1 MRFSRTWLAVKYA
14 NRTPAFGAAL
24 LFFFFGLL
32 GSVTLPEIGRDAA
45 FFFAGETVQAVVK
58 GKQNAAAALP
68 PVAAAGLFAHGG
80 GRRGPRYLLHYEFT
94 VGGKVYG
101 GAAQVARAD
110 WEAAQLGQP
119 LEVVYFPSDPA
130 VNRAG
135 ASFLASGGFIFLAF
149 CVLGWAGGLAF
160 VVSGV
165 GDVRRRVRLLAEGVP
180 ALGVIDAVNVRVPR
194 RKGKGFIEAVRY
206 SFLLEQ
212 GGEKQ
217 LREGELTAP
226 VLFRPGE
233 IKEKDVIVV
242 VCDAADPDRHELD
255 CFDARRAD
263 RLRLL
268 SEAGAAAAP

>member
-1 MRFSRTWLAVKYA
+1 
-14 NRTPAFGAAL
+14 
-24 LFFFFGLL
+24 L
-32 GSVTLPEIGRDAA
+32 GSVTLPEIYRDAA
-45 FFFAGETVQAVVK
+45 FFFAGKTVQAVVK
-58 GKQNAAAALP
+58 GKQKAAAALP

-80 GRRGPRYLLHYEFT
+80 GRRGPRHLLHYEFT

-101 GAAQVARAD
+101 GAAQVARSD

-119 LEVVYFPSDPA
+119 LEVVYLPA
-130 VNRAG
+130 EPAMNRAG

-149 CVLGWAGGLAF
+149 CVVGWAGGIAF
-160 VVSGV
+160 VVSGARA
-165 GDVRRRVRLLAEGVP
+165 VRRRVRLLAEGVP
-180 ALGVIDAVNVRVPR
+180 ALGAIDAVNVRVPR
-194 RKGKGFIEAVRY
+194 KGKRFIESVRY

-217 LREGELTAP
+217 LREGELVSP

-233 IKEKDVIVV
+233 IKEKDVILVV
-242 VCDAADPDRHELD
+242 YNAADPDRHEVD

-268 SEAGAAAAP
+268 SEAGTAAPP

>member
-24 LFFFFGLL
+24 MFFFFGLL
-32 GSVTLPEIGRDAA
+32 GSVTLPEIYRDAA
-45 FFFAGETVQAVVK
+45 FFFAGKTVQAVVK
-58 GKQNAAAALP
+58 GKQKAAAALP

-101 GAAQVARAD
+101 GAAQVASAD

-119 LEVVYFPSDPA
+119 LEVAYLPSDPA

-135 ASFLASGGFIFLAF
+135 ASFLASGGFVFLAF
-149 CVLGWAGGLAF
+149 CVLGWAGGIAF
-160 VVSGV
+160 LVSGV
-165 GDVRRRVRLLAEGVP
+165 AEVRRRVRLLAEGVP

-194 RKGKGFIEAVRY
+194 RKGKRFIESVRY

-212 GGEKQ
+212 GGDKQ
-217 LREGELTAP
+217 LREGELVAP
-226 VLFRPGE
+226 ILFRPGE
-233 IKEKDVIVV
+233 IKEKDVILVAY
-242 VCDAADPDRHELD
+242 DAADPARHELD
-255 CFDARRAD
+255 FFDAWRAD

-268 SEAGAAAAP
+268 SQADTVAPP